1 VVKTCPT
8 KIQFYPNL
16 SNFIQIYPIL
26 SKFIQ
31 LYLVQSNCI
40 QFDPMWTNFLTPFSE
55 CFTCVAC
62 GKDLSHDEFVL
73 DEQKTIYCT
82 EDWAKKKAYRCVTCK
97 RAIVPTEGQT
107 KAPRLRALGKDYH
120 PDCFKCEVCTYI
132 RYHSNIFCA
141 NLAWNQVLA

>member
-1 VVKTCPT
+1 LSHDEFVLDEQKTIYCT
-8 KIQFYPNL
+8 EDWAKKKAYL
-16 SNFIQIYPIL
+16 IQIYPI
-26 SKFIQ
+26 I
-31 LYLVQSNCI
+31 SNSI
-40 QFDPMWTNFLTPFSE
+40 QFDPILSNFLTPFSE

-120 PDCFKCEVCTYI
+120 PDCFKCEVCILDTI
-132 RYHSNIFCA
+132 PIFF
-141 NLAWNQVLA
+141 

>member
-1 VVKTCPT
+1 MYRLIRTYPT
-8 KIQFYPNL
+8 SIQFYPNL
-16 SNFIQIYPIL
+16 SNCIQFYP
-26 SKFIQ
+26 
-31 LYLVQSNCI
+31 VQSNLI
-40 QFDPMWTNFLTPFSE
+40 QFDPILTNFLTQFSE

-120 PDCFKCEVCTYI
+120 PDCFKCEVCI
-132 RYHSNIFCA
+132 LDAIQHFFCA
-141 NLAWNQVLA
+141 NLA

>member
-1 VVKTCPT
+1 M
-8 KIQFYPNL
+8 
-16 SNFIQIYPIL
+16 
-26 SKFIQ
+26 
-31 LYLVQSNCI
+31 I
-40 QFDPMWTNFLTPFSE
+40 QFDPILTDFLPQFSE

-120 PDCFKCEVCTYI
+120 PDCFKCEVCILDTI
-132 RYHSNIFCA
+132 PTFFVQIWHETRSSHNTIFGTRKKVALMPCPFTGLKTFCA
-141 NLAWNQVLA
+141 GPKFLS